1 MQMTE
6 VPTTW
11 ELAAEEFARRSQAI
25 AAETGEKHD
34 PRHSMRVAVLSS
46 ALPTPGGEHST
57 NPYDNCHSQHAISGP
72 HSNRNSL
79 VLPHNPRNTFQRQ
92 RSMALPVHHREL
104 VTSNTPKK
112 TTMHFIVSKH
122 SGFTKSLYNAA
133 EKAKN
138 NGDEK
143 GARAPLQVMGMFE
156 GPYGGHQSYDSYG
169 TAVFVAGGVGIT
181 HCIGYV
187 KHLLHGFNEG
197 TAATQK
203 IKLVWVIRKVE
214 NIEWAAD
221 WLEEILRMPH
231 VRQVVEVDIY
241 ITRPSEAATSSGWSG
256 RGGMVNLY
264 AGRPDFEVIV
274 EKVVKKRIGAMA
286 VNVCGGGGVSDSVRA
301 AARKF
306 VDVAAIDFSEE
317 SFSW

>member
-1 MQMTE
+1 MTE
-6 VPTTW
+6 SPPTIRGLT
-11 ELAAEEFARRSQAI
+11 AEDLARRSQVI
-25 AAETGEKHD
+25 AAEIGEKQD
-34 PRHSMRVAVLSS
+34 PRQFLRAAQLSS
-46 ALPTPGGEHST
+46 APATPGGEHST
-57 NPYDNCHSQHAISGP
+57 NPFDGYHSQHPLPEI
-72 HSNRNSL
+72 HNNRQSL
-79 VLPHNPRNTFQRQ
+79 ASPNNPRNTFRGQ

-104 VTSNTPKK
+104 VTSNAPKK
-112 TTMHFIVSKH
+112 TTMHFIISKH
-122 SGFTKSLYNAA
+122 SGFTQALYKAA
-133 EKAKN
+133 EKAEGSDN
-138 NGDEK
+138 EK
-143 GARAPLQVMGMFE
+143 GEGAPLQLVGMFE
-156 GPYGGHQSYDSYG
+156 GPYGGHHSYDSYG

-187 KHLLHGFNEG
+187 KHLLQGYSEG
-197 TAATQK
+197 ISAMQK

-231 VRQVVEVDIY
+231 VRQAVEVDIY
-241 ITRPSEAATSSGWSG
+241 ITRPSESATSSNWSG
-256 RGGMVNLY
+256 RGGVVSLY
-264 AGRPDFEVIV
+264 VGRPDFEVII
-274 EKVVKKRIGAMA
+274 EKVVKKRVGAMA